1 MLLLPQPDLLKPAHH
16 GLGTGWHQDN
26 AYFKLSDGKNGT
38 AMWSAVHDAT
48 VHNGTLHVMAGMDN
62 EVFPHVR
69 DLTSDH
75 HISCKA
81 SLKEEDAV
89 ALEVPAGGVIFFNC
103 NVPHCTKAN
112 VTGNPR
118 AAVAYHFVSKMLQ
131 PKDSSAF
138 LRGLFILHQ

>member
-1 MLLLPQPDLLKPAHH
+1 
-16 GLGTGWHQDN
+16 
-26 AYFKLSDGKNGT
+26 
-38 AMWSAVHDAT
+38 
-48 VHNGTLHVMAGMDN
+48 MAGMDQ

-75 HISCKA
+75 HISCND

-103 NVPHCTKAN
+103 NVPHCPKAN

-118 AAVAYHFVSKMLQ
+118 AAVAYHFVSKDVARDILFRL
-131 PKDSSAF
+131 PKGDTGPFWTTTTEGAVYSTPIMS
-138 LRGLFILHQ
+138 GLMADKDEVEVKDKKWKKLTLDH

>member
-1 MLLLPQPDLLKPAHH
+1 MARKKLPCGLKC
-16 GLGTGWHQDN
+16 
-26 AYFKLSDGKNGT
+26 
-38 AMWSAVHDAT
+38 HDRT
-48 VHNGTLHVMAGMDN
+48 IPNGTLNVMAEMDQ

-75 HISCKA
+75 HISCKD

-118 AAVAYHFVSKMLQ
+118 AAVAYHFVSKDVARERQFSLPEGAVYSTPVISGPMADQQEVDTKQNNWEKLTL
-131 PKDSSAF
+131 D
-138 LRGLFILHQ
+138 H